1 LQGEGELRHEP
12 PFLLV
17 RQAGKLEA
25 HRLGEALKA
34 LLELLGEGPVPLQV
48 EDGHHLP
55 PLPEGKG
62 ELGEGLVVRGGDV
75 VRVPAHVRH
84 VHGPPLPV
92 GPAHHAPVGD
102 GLHGEGGAGG
112 EEAEA
117 LPLGHPHPHVPPLP
131 EAGEALGEAFQEFFP
146 VLGLGEGLQG
156 LGEEPVGLGQVL
168 GPAVGPA
175 EAFPH
180 LVRKKGGEEEG
191 GEGGG
196 VHGPLEEEE
205 EACEA
210 QGGKPRPEP
219 EDARH
224 EAHGH
229 HEPGD
234 GGALPKPRKRRSQ
247 GEGGQGDVE
256 GPVHCCAPC
265 YHGLGLESRGG
276 AVVQKV

>member
-1 LQGEGELRHEP
+1 M
-12 PFLLV
+12 
-17 RQAGKLEA
+17 
-25 HRLGEALKA
+25 
-34 LLELLGEGPVPLQV
+34 
-48 EDGHHLP
+48 
-55 PLPEGKG
+55 
-62 ELGEGLVVRGGDV
+62 
-75 VRVPAHVRH
+75 
-84 VHGPPLPV
+84 
-92 GPAHHAPVGD
+92 
-102 GLHGEGGAGG
+102 
-112 EEAEA
+112 
-117 LPLGHPHPHVPPLP
+117 PPLP

-265 YHGLGLESRGG
+265 YHGLGLESRGCGGSKSVALVILG
-276 AVVQKV
+276 ALVFVLLLPDRELKGRPAPVE